1 MNKKK
6 SFRNSVSKKKKLPKI
21 SSPHTHSKFR
31 TNPSPIASF
40 HSHSPLRSP
49 IISPHNQISLTDLRR
64 RRESLFLTSSS
75 PSPSPSPSSPS
86 SLKAMAQRPQLLYR
100 TLLKVQKIAFAG
112 DPKAVSCMCARFF
125 SSFLSG
131 KLGRPPSLMLNM
143 SCTLSLCHIICITV
157 ARVRTRGEFEK
168 NSGVTDSKKIQEV
181 FSLFFFPFKS
191 MLNSLLVCL

>member
-1 MNKKK
+1 MFKFKFKKA
-6 SFRNSVSKKKKLPKI
+6 RNPNDNTQITSVHFIKKYLFQFEMITIIEQKKNLSEILFQKKKKCPKI

-75 PSPSPSPSSPS
+75 SPLPSPSSS

-112 DPKAVSCMCARFF
+112 DPKAVSCMCCKIFQFF
-125 SSFLSG
+125 SLAN
-131 KLGRPPSLMLNM
+131 LEDPP
-143 SCTLSLCHIICITV
+143 
-157 ARVRTRGEFEK
+157 A
-168 NSGVTDSKKIQEV
+168 
-181 FSLFFFPFKS
+181 
-191 MLNSLLVCL
+191 